1 MPAKKKILLVEDDH
15 NFGLILRDYLTLHS
29 YEITLAK
36 NGIEGLEKF
45 KKHKYDLCILDV
57 MMPFKD
63 GFSLATDIRSINEEI
78 PIIFLTAK
86 SLKEDVIKGFK
97 IGADDYLIKPFDS
110 EILLFKI
117 KSIFKRK
124 MNVNKES
131 ADKID
136 YVFSSYRYNSK
147 FRELQY
153 KSDSP
158 ITLSPKEGK
167 LLTLL
172 LDNINDLTT
181 REEALIKIWNDD
193 NYFTSRSMDVY
204 VTKIRKYLSKDSKI
218 KIENIHGKGSSSQ
231 YNLGSWMIF

>member
-1 MPAKKKILLVEDDH
+1 MPAKKKILLVEDDN

-29 YEITLAK
+29 YETTLAK

-45 KKHKYDLCILDV
+45 RKYNYDLCILDV

-63 GFSLATDIRSINEEI
+63 GFSLASDIRSINEEV
-78 PIIFLTAK
+78 PLIFLTAK
-86 SLKEDVIKGFK
+86 SLKDDVIKGFK

-124 MNVNKES
+124 ISLKKATENKV
-131 ADKID
+131 D
-136 YVFSSYRYNSK
+136 YIFSSFRYNSK
-147 FRELQY
+147 FRELQF
-153 KSDSP
+153 KNDKP
-158 ITLSPKEGK
+158 VTLSPKEGK

-172 LDNINDLTT
+172 LNNMNDLTT
-181 REEALIKIWNDD
+181 REEALVKIWNDD

-204 VTKIRKYLSKDSKI
+204 VTKIRKYLSKDPKI
-218 KIENIHGKGSSSQ
+218 KIENIHGKGFKFS
-231 YNLGSWMIF
+231 I

>member
-1 MPAKKKILLVEDDH
+1 MPAKKKILLVEDDN

-29 YEITLAK
+29 YETTLAK

-45 KKHKYDLCILDV
+45 RKYNYDLCILDV

-63 GFSLATDIRSINEEI
+63 GFSLASDIRSINEEV
-78 PIIFLTAK
+78 PLIFLTAK
-86 SLKEDVIKGFK
+86 SLKDDVIKGFK

-124 MNVNKES
+124 ISLKKASDNKV
-131 ADKID
+131 D
-136 YVFSSYRYNSK
+136 YIFSSFRYNSK
-147 FRELQY
+147 FRELQF
-153 KSDSP
+153 KNDKP
-158 ITLSPKEGK
+158 VTLSPKEGK

-172 LDNINDLTT
+172 LNNMNDLTT
-181 REEALIKIWNDD
+181 REEALVKIWNDD

-204 VTKIRKYLSKDSKI
+204 VTKIRKYLSKDPKI
-218 KIENIHGKGSSSQ
+218 KIENIHGKGFKFS
-231 YNLGSWMIF
+231 I

>member
-1 MPAKKKILLVEDDH
+1 MPSKKKILLVEDDN
-15 NFGLILRDYLTLHS
+15 NFGSILRDYLTLHS
-29 YEITLAK
+29 YETTLAK

-45 KKHKYDLCILDV
+45 RKHNYDLCILDV

-63 GFSLATDIRSINEEI
+63 GFSLASDIRSINEEV
-78 PIIFLTAK
+78 PLIFLTAK

-124 MNVNKES
+124 ISLKKATDN
-131 ADKID
+131 KID
-136 YVFSSYRYNSK
+136 YIFSSFRYNSK
-147 FRELQY
+147 FRELQF
-153 KSDSP
+153 KNDKP
-158 ITLSPKEGK
+158 VTLSPKEGK

-172 LDNINDLTT
+172 LNNMNDLTT
-181 REEALIKIWNDD
+181 REEALVKIWNDD

-204 VTKIRKYLSKDSKI
+204 VTKIRKYLSKDPKI
-218 KIENIHGKGSSSQ
+218 KIENIHGKGFKFS
-231 YNLGSWMIF
+231 I

>member
-124 MNVNKES
+124 MTVNKES

-218 KIENIHGKGSSSQ
+218 KIENIHGKGFKFSV
-231 YNLGSWMIF
+231 

>member
-1 MPAKKKILLVEDDH
+1 MPSKKNILLVEDDN
-15 NFGLILRDYLTLHS
+15 NFGSILRDYLTLHS
-29 YEITLAK
+29 YETTLAK

-45 KKHKYDLCILDV
+45 RKRNYDLCILDV

-63 GFSLATDIRSINEEI
+63 GFSLASDIRAINDEV
-78 PIIFLTAK
+78 PLIFLTAK

-124 MNVNKES
+124 ISLKKATDNKV
-131 ADKID
+131 D
-136 YVFSSYRYNSK
+136 YIFSSFRYNSK
-147 FRELQY
+147 FRELQF
-153 KSDSP
+153 KNDKP
-158 ITLSPKEGK
+158 VTLSPKEGK

-172 LDNINDLTT
+172 LDNMNDLTT
-181 REEALIKIWNDD
+181 REEALVKIWNDD

-204 VTKIRKYLSKDSKI
+204 VTKIRKYLSKDPKI
-218 KIENIHGKGSSSQ
+218 KIDNIHGKGFKFS
-231 YNLGSWMIF
+231 I

>member
-1 MPAKKKILLVEDDH
+1 MPAKKKILLVEDDN

-29 YEITLAK
+29 YETTLAK

-45 KKHKYDLCILDV
+45 RKHNYDLCILDV

-63 GFSLATDIRSINEEI
+63 GFSLASDIRAINDEV
-78 PIIFLTAK
+78 PLIFLTAK

-124 MNVNKES
+124 ISLKKATDNKV
-131 ADKID
+131 D
-136 YVFSSYRYNSK
+136 YIFSSFRYNSK
-147 FRELQY
+147 FRELQF
-153 KSDSP
+153 KNDKP
-158 ITLSPKEGK
+158 VTLSPKEGK

-172 LDNINDLTT
+172 LNNMNDLTT
-181 REEALIKIWNDD
+181 REEALVKIWNDD

-204 VTKIRKYLSKDSKI
+204 VTKIRKYLSKDPKI
-218 KIENIHGKGSSSQ
+218 KIENIHGKGFKFS
-231 YNLGSWMIF
+231 I

>member
-1 MPAKKKILLVEDDH
+1 MPTKKKILLVEDDH
-15 NFGLILRDYLTLHS
+15 NFGSILRDYLTLHS
-29 YEITLAK
+29 YDTTLAK

-45 KKHKYDLCILDV
+45 KKHTYDLCILDV

-63 GFSLATDIRSINEEI
+63 GFSLASDIRSINEEI
-78 PIIFLTAK
+78 PVIFLTAK

-218 KIENIHGKGSSSQ
+218 KIENIHGKGFKFSV
-231 YNLGSWMIF
+231 

>member
-1 MPAKKKILLVEDDH
+1 MPSKKNILLVEDDN
-15 NFGLILRDYLTLHS
+15 NFGSILRDYLTLHS
-29 YEITLAK
+29 YETTLAK

-45 KKHKYDLCILDV
+45 RKHNYDLCILDV

-63 GFSLATDIRSINEEI
+63 GFSLASDIRSINEEV
-78 PIIFLTAK
+78 PLIFLTAK

-124 MNVNKES
+124 ISLKKATDNKV
-131 ADKID
+131 D
-136 YVFSSYRYNSK
+136 YIFSSFRYNSK
-147 FRELQY
+147 FRELQF
-153 KSDSP
+153 KNDKP
-158 ITLSPKEGK
+158 VTLSPKEGK

-172 LDNINDLTT
+172 LDNMNDLTT
-181 REEALIKIWNDD
+181 REEALVKIWNDD

-204 VTKIRKYLSKDSKI
+204 VTKIRKYLSKDPKI
-218 KIENIHGKGSSSQ
+218 KIENIHGKGFKFS
-231 YNLGSWMIF
+231 I

>member
-1 MPAKKKILLVEDDH
+1 MPAKKKILLVEDDN
-15 NFGLILRDYLTLHS
+15 NFGLVLRDYLTLHS
-29 YEITLAK
+29 YETTLAK

-45 KKHKYDLCILDV
+45 RKYNYDLCILDV

-63 GFSLATDIRSINEEI
+63 GFSLASDIRSINEEV
-78 PIIFLTAK
+78 PLIFLTAK

-124 MNVNKES
+124 ISLKKASDNKV
-131 ADKID
+131 D
-136 YVFSSYRYNSK
+136 YIFSSFRYNSK
-147 FRELQY
+147 FRELQF
-153 KSDSP
+153 KNDKP
-158 ITLSPKEGK
+158 VTLSPKEGK

-172 LDNINDLTT
+172 LNNMNDLTT
-181 REEALIKIWNDD
+181 REEALVKIWNDD

-204 VTKIRKYLSKDSKI
+204 VTKIRKYLSKDPKI
-218 KIENIHGKGSSSQ
+218 KIENIHGKGFKFS
-231 YNLGSWMIF
+231 I

>member
-29 YEITLAK
+29 YDTTLAK

-45 KKHKYDLCILDV
+45 KKHTYDLCILDV

-218 KIENIHGKGSSSQ
+218 KIENIHGKGFKFSV
-231 YNLGSWMIF
+231 

>member
-1 MPAKKKILLVEDDH
+1 MPSKKKILLVEDDN
-15 NFGLILRDYLTLHS
+15 NFGSILRDYLTLHS
-29 YEITLAK
+29 YETTLAK

-45 KKHKYDLCILDV
+45 RKHNYDLCILDV

-63 GFSLATDIRSINEEI
+63 GFSLASDIRAINDEV
-78 PIIFLTAK
+78 PLIFLTAK

-124 MNVNKES
+124 ISFKKATDNKV
-131 ADKID
+131 D
-136 YVFSSYRYNSK
+136 YIFSSFRYNSK
-147 FRELQY
+147 FRELQF
-153 KSDSP
+153 KNDKP
-158 ITLSPKEGK
+158 VTLSPKEGK

-172 LDNINDLTT
+172 LNNMNDLTT
-181 REEALIKIWNDD
+181 REEALVKIWNDD

-204 VTKIRKYLSKDSKI
+204 VTKIRKYLSKDPKI
-218 KIENIHGKGSSSQ
+218 KIENIHGKGFKFS
-231 YNLGSWMIF
+231 I

>member
-1 MPAKKKILLVEDDH
+1 MPAKKKILLVEDDN

-29 YEITLAK
+29 YETTLAK

-45 KKHKYDLCILDV
+45 RKYNYDLCILDV

-63 GFSLATDIRSINEEI
+63 GFSLASDIRSINEEV
-78 PIIFLTAK
+78 PLIFLTAK
-86 SLKEDVIKGFK
+86 SLKDDVIKGFK

-124 MNVNKES
+124 ISLKKATDNKV
-131 ADKID
+131 D
-136 YVFSSYRYNSK
+136 YIFSSFRYNSK
-147 FRELQY
+147 FRELQF
-153 KSDSP
+153 KNDKP
-158 ITLSPKEGK
+158 VTLSPKEGK

-172 LDNINDLTT
+172 LDNMNDLTT
-181 REEALIKIWNDD
+181 REEALVKIWNDD

-204 VTKIRKYLSKDSKI
+204 VTKIRKYLSKDPKI
-218 KIENIHGKGSSSQ
+218 KIENIHGKGFKFS
-231 YNLGSWMIF
+231 I

>member
-1 MPAKKKILLVEDDH
+1 MPSKKKILLVEDDN

-29 YEITLAK
+29 YETTLAK

-45 KKHKYDLCILDV
+45 RKYNYDLCILDV

-63 GFSLATDIRSINEEI
+63 GFSLASDIRSINDEV
-78 PIIFLTAK
+78 PLIFLTAK

-124 MNVNKES
+124 ISLKKATDNKV
-131 ADKID
+131 D
-136 YVFSSYRYNSK
+136 YIFSSFRYNSK
-147 FRELQY
+147 FRELQF
-153 KSDSP
+153 KNDKP
-158 ITLSPKEGK
+158 VTLSPKEGK

-172 LDNINDLTT
+172 LDNMNDLTT
-181 REEALIKIWNDD
+181 REEALVKIWNDD

-204 VTKIRKYLSKDSKI
+204 VTKIRKYLSKDPKI
-218 KIENIHGKGSSSQ
+218 KIENIHGKGFKFS
-231 YNLGSWMIF
+231 I

>member
-1 MPAKKKILLVEDDH
+1 MPSKKKILLVEDDN
-15 NFGLILRDYLTLHS
+15 NFGSILRDYLILHS
-29 YEITLAK
+29 YETTLAK

-45 KKHKYDLCILDV
+45 RKHNYDLCILDV

-63 GFSLATDIRSINEEI
+63 GFSLASDIRSINDEV
-78 PIIFLTAK
+78 PLIFLTAK

-124 MNVNKES
+124 ISLKKATDNKV
-131 ADKID
+131 D
-136 YVFSSYRYNSK
+136 YIFSSFIYNSK
-147 FRELQY
+147 FRELQF
-153 KSDSP
+153 KNDKP

-172 LDNINDLTT
+172 LDNMNDLTT
-181 REEALIKIWNDD
+181 REEALVKIWNDD

-204 VTKIRKYLSKDSKI
+204 VTKIRKYLSKDPKI
-218 KIENIHGKGSSSQ
+218 KIENIHGKGFKFS
-231 YNLGSWMIF
+231 I

>member
-1 MPAKKKILLVEDDH
+1 MPSKKKILLVEDDN
-15 NFGLILRDYLTLHS
+15 NFGSILRDYLILHS
-29 YEITLAK
+29 YETTLAK

-45 KKHKYDLCILDV
+45 RKHNYDLCILDI

-63 GFSLATDIRSINEEI
+63 GFSLASDIRSINDEV
-78 PIIFLTAK
+78 PLIFLTAK

-124 MNVNKES
+124 ISLKKATDNKV
-131 ADKID
+131 D
-136 YVFSSYRYNSK
+136 YIFSSFRYNSK
-147 FRELQY
+147 FRELQF
-153 KSDSP
+153 KNDKP
-158 ITLSPKEGK
+158 VTLSPKEGK

-172 LDNINDLTT
+172 LDNMNDLTT
-181 REEALIKIWNDD
+181 REEALVKIWNDD

-204 VTKIRKYLSKDSKI
+204 VTKIRKYLSKDPKI
-218 KIENIHGKGSSSQ
+218 KIENIHGKGFRFS
-231 YNLGSWMIF
+231 I

>member
-1 MPAKKKILLVEDDH
+1 MPSKKKILLVEDDN
-15 NFGLILRDYLTLHS
+15 NFGSILRDYLTLHS
-29 YEITLAK
+29 YETTLAR

-45 KKHKYDLCILDV
+45 RKHNYDLCILDV

-63 GFSLATDIRSINEEI
+63 GFSLASDIRAINDEV
-78 PIIFLTAK
+78 PLIFLTAK

-124 MNVNKES
+124 ISLKKASDNKV
-131 ADKID
+131 D
-136 YVFSSYRYNSK
+136 YIFSSFRYNSK
-147 FRELQY
+147 FRELQF
-153 KSDSP
+153 KNDKP
-158 ITLSPKEGK
+158 VTLSPKEGK

-172 LDNINDLTT
+172 LDNMNDLTT
-181 REEALIKIWNDD
+181 REEALVKIWNDD

-204 VTKIRKYLSKDSKI
+204 VTKIRKYLSKDPKI
-218 KIENIHGKGSSSQ
+218 KIENIHGKGFKFS
-231 YNLGSWMIF
+231 I

>member
-1 MPAKKKILLVEDDH
+1 MPSKKKILLVEDDN
-15 NFGLILRDYLTLHS
+15 NFGSILRDYLTLHS
-29 YEITLAK
+29 YKTTLAR

-45 KKHKYDLCILDV
+45 RKHNYDLCILDV

-63 GFSLATDIRSINEEI
+63 GFSLASDIRAINDEV
-78 PIIFLTAK
+78 PLIFLTAK

-124 MNVNKES
+124 ISFKKATDNKV
-131 ADKID
+131 D
-136 YVFSSYRYNSK
+136 YIFSSFRYNSK
-147 FRELQY
+147 FRELQF
-153 KSDSP
+153 KNDKP
-158 ITLSPKEGK
+158 VTLSPKEGK

-172 LDNINDLTT
+172 LDNMNDLTT
-181 REEALIKIWNDD
+181 REEALVKIWNDD

-204 VTKIRKYLSKDSKI
+204 VTKIRKYLSKDPKI
-218 KIENIHGKGSSSQ
+218 KIENIHGKGFKFS
-231 YNLGSWMIF
+231 I

>member
-1 MPAKKKILLVEDDH
+1 MPSKKKILLVEDDN
-15 NFGLILRDYLTLHS
+15 NFGSILRDYLTLHS
-29 YEITLAK
+29 YETTLAK

-45 KKHKYDLCILDV
+45 RKHNYDLCILDV

-63 GFSLATDIRSINEEI
+63 GFSLASDIRSINDEV
-78 PIIFLTAK
+78 PLIFLTAK

-124 MNVNKES
+124 ISFKKATDNKV
-131 ADKID
+131 D
-136 YVFSSYRYNSK
+136 YIFSSFRYNSK
-147 FRELQY
+147 FRELQF
-153 KSDSP
+153 KNDKP
-158 ITLSPKEGK
+158 VTLSPKEGK

-172 LDNINDLTT
+172 LDNMNDLTT
-181 REEALIKIWNDD
+181 REEALVKIWNDD

-204 VTKIRKYLSKDSKI
+204 VTKIRKYLSKDPKI
-218 KIENIHGKGSSSQ
+218 KIENIHGKGFKFS
-231 YNLGSWMIF
+231 I

>member
-1 MPAKKKILLVEDDH
+1 MPSKKKILLVEDDN
-15 NFGLILRDYLTLHS
+15 NFGSILRDYLILHS
-29 YEITLAK
+29 YETTLAK

-45 KKHKYDLCILDV
+45 RKHNYDLCILDV

-63 GFSLATDIRSINEEI
+63 GFSLASDIRSINDEV
-78 PIIFLTAK
+78 PLIFLTAK

-124 MNVNKES
+124 ISLKKVSDAKV
-131 ADKID
+131 D
-136 YVFSSYRYNSK
+136 YIFSSFRYNSK
-147 FRELQY
+147 FRELQF
-153 KSDSP
+153 KNDKP

-181 REEALIKIWNDD
+181 REEALVKIWNDD

-204 VTKIRKYLSKDSKI
+204 VTKIRKYLSKDPKI
-218 KIENIHGKGSSSQ
+218 KIENIHGKGFKFS
-231 YNLGSWMIF
+231 I

>member
-1 MPAKKKILLVEDDH
+1 MPSKKKILLVEDDN
-15 NFGLILRDYLTLHS
+15 NFGSILRDYLTLHS
-29 YEITLAK
+29 YETTLAK

-45 KKHKYDLCILDV
+45 RKHNYDLCILDV

-63 GFSLATDIRSINEEI
+63 GFSLASDIRSINDEV
-78 PIIFLTAK
+78 PLIFLTAK

-124 MNVNKES
+124 ISIKKVIDNKV
-131 ADKID
+131 D
-136 YVFSSYRYNSK
+136 YIFSSFRYNSK
-147 FRELQY
+147 FRELQF
-153 KSDSP
+153 KNDKP
-158 ITLSPKEGK
+158 VTLSPKEGK

-172 LDNINDLTT
+172 LDNMNDLTT
-181 REEALIKIWNDD
+181 REEALVKIWNDD

-204 VTKIRKYLSKDSKI
+204 VTKIRKYLSKDPKI
-218 KIENIHGKGSSSQ
+218 KIENIHGKGFKFS
-231 YNLGSWMIF
+231 I

>member
-1 MPAKKKILLVEDDH
+1 MPSKKKILLVEDDN
-15 NFGLILRDYLTLHS
+15 NFGSILRDYLTLHS

-45 KKHKYDLCILDV
+45 RKHNYDLCILDV

-63 GFSLATDIRSINEEI
+63 GFSLASDIRAINDEV
-78 PIIFLTAK
+78 PLIFLTAK

-124 MNVNKES
+124 ISLKKATDNKV
-131 ADKID
+131 D
-136 YVFSSYRYNSK
+136 YIFSSFRYNSK
-147 FRELQY
+147 FRELQF
-153 KSDSP
+153 KNDKP
-158 ITLSPKEGK
+158 VTLSPKEGK

-172 LDNINDLTT
+172 LDNMNDLTT
-181 REEALIKIWNDD
+181 REEALVKIWNDD

-204 VTKIRKYLSKDSKI
+204 VTKIRKYLSKDPKI
-218 KIENIHGKGSSSQ
+218 KIENIHGKGFKFS
-231 YNLGSWMIF
+231 I

>member
-1 MPAKKKILLVEDDH
+1 MPSKKKILLVEDDN
-15 NFGLILRDYLTLHS
+15 NFGSILRDYLTLHS
-29 YEITLAK
+29 YETTLAK

-45 KKHKYDLCILDV
+45 RKHNYDLCILDV

-63 GFSLATDIRSINEEI
+63 GFSLASDIRSINDEV
-78 PIIFLTAK
+78 PLIFLTAK

-124 MNVNKES
+124 ISLKKASDNKV
-131 ADKID
+131 D
-136 YVFSSYRYNSK
+136 YIFSSFRYNSK
-147 FRELQY
+147 FRELQF
-153 KSDSP
+153 KNDKP
-158 ITLSPKEGK
+158 VTLSPKEGK

-172 LDNINDLTT
+172 LDNMNDLTT
-181 REEALIKIWNDD
+181 REEALVKIWNDD

-204 VTKIRKYLSKDSKI
+204 VTKIRKYLSKDPKI
-218 KIENIHGKGSSSQ
+218 KIENIHGKGFKFS
-231 YNLGSWMIF
+231 I

>member
-1 MPAKKKILLVEDDH
+1 MPSKKKILLVEDDN
-15 NFGLILRDYLTLHS
+15 NFGSILRDYLTLHS
-29 YEITLAK
+29 YETTLAR

-45 KKHKYDLCILDV
+45 RKHNYDLCILDV

-63 GFSLATDIRSINEEI
+63 GFSLASDIRAINDEV
-78 PIIFLTAK
+78 PLIFLTAK

-124 MNVNKES
+124 ISLKKATDNKV
-131 ADKID
+131 D
-136 YVFSSYRYNSK
+136 YIFSSFRYNSK
-147 FRELQY
+147 FRELQF
-153 KSDSP
+153 KNDKP
-158 ITLSPKEGK
+158 VTLSPKEGK

-172 LDNINDLTT
+172 LDNMNDLTT
-181 REEALIKIWNDD
+181 REEALVKIWNDD

-204 VTKIRKYLSKDSKI
+204 VTKIRKYLSKDPKI
-218 KIENIHGKGSSSQ
+218 KIENIHGKGFKFS
-231 YNLGSWMIF
+231 I